1 MRAWRYLPWQ
11 PVERYLPQA
20 NTPAGRGGISEM
32 ARRTS
37 IDRWVLVRCR
47 RVGYVSIRHADMIAD
62 GLGVHAADIW
72 GADYYEPQR
81 ITRLHAKAAA

>member
-1 MRAWRYLPWQ
+1 MKAWRYLPWA

-32 ARRTS
+32 ARRTGVA
-37 IDRWVLVRCR
+37 RRVLSRCR

-81 ITRLHAKAAA
+81 IARLYGGAA